1 MDIGSFHNIMVK
13 MKRSYTTWWA
23 VVRSWH
29 PGPPADLL
37 AGAFLLTTQDGS
49 AYITLFIS

>member
-1 MDIGSFHNIMVK
+1 LETLAFHNIMVK
-13 MKRSYTTWWA
+13 MKRGYTTWWA
-23 VVRSWH
+23 AASSSN
-29 PGPPADLL
+29 PQPSADPP